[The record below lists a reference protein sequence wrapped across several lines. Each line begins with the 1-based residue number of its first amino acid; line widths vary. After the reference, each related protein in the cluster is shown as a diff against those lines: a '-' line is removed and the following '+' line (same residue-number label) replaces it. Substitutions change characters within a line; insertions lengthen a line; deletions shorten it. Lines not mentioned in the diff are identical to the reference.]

1 MADNREIEKEPP
13 CITCMQEPKL
23 KFILGEKV
31 MVKDGVKTEGGKV
44 VPILNGPY
52 IVVEQTSPVKFKLR
66 KNPKGRH
73 KPQREVHED
82 RIRPIANKK
91 NDALDSRVVIG
102 SRPSTDIE
110 ELTNNIVDVI
120 AANIPEGGGLYFTRE
135 FKEEPERNEW
145 QIVVKQLIAT
155 SSIVVGLWA
164 IFMMLSCT

>member
-66 KNPKGRH
+66 KKSKSRFVFIQFYKLSDSHYIHSQSPKILNGMVYRMESGGYYTN
-73 KPQREVHED
+73 KP
-82 RIRPIANKK
+82 K
-91 NDALDSRVVIG
+91 
-102 SRPSTDIE
+102 
-110 ELTNNIVDVI
+110 
-120 AANIPEGGGLYFTRE
+120 
-135 FKEEPERNEW
+135 
-145 QIVVKQLIAT
+145 
-155 SSIVVGLWA
+155 
-164 IFMMLSCT
+164 